1 MTRGSRRFLRPEE
14 ISRIS
19 RLEIRARRIVEG
31 FLSGL
36 HRSPY
41 FGQSIEF
48 VQHREYTPGDDVRH
62 IDWKV
67 WSKTDQFFIKQYEEE
82 TNLRTTL
89 LVDVSQSMQFGS
101 GPMTK
106 YDYGCTIAAAL
117 AYLLLRQ
124 QDAVGLVAFD
134 EAILKRVQHQ
144 SRHTHLNALLAALD
158 TQQPQKKTDILGIL
172 RQVAEEQTRRGL
184 IVLISD
190 LFVPRA
196 GLFKGLE
203 LLRFRGHDV
212 LLFHVLDDQELDF
225 NYSGTTK
232 FEGLESA
239 GDLVCD
245 PRSLCEGYLE
255 AMEAY
260 LAELRASARPAGSI
274 TRPSAPA
281 NTSTR
286 YSPTTSTAGGDAAV
300 HAAIGCVKRAKA
312 SANWCV
318 PRTLRKTQNTISSEM
333 RPGSRNG

>member
-1 MTRGSRRFLRPEE
+1 MTHGSRRFLRPEE

-48 VQHREYTPGDDVRH
+48 VQHREYAPGDDVRH

-89 LVDVSQSMQFGS
+89 LVDVSESMRFGS
-101 GPMTK
+101 GAMTK
-106 YDYGCTIAAAL
+106 YDYGCTVAAAL
-117 AYLLLRQ
+117 SYLLLRQ

-134 EAILKRVQHQ
+134 ETILARVQHQ
-144 SRHTHLNALLAALD
+144 SRQTHLNSLLAALD
-158 TQQPQKKTDILGIL
+158 TRSPQKKTDVLSIL
-172 RQVAEEQTRRGL
+172 RQVADEQSRRGL

-190 LFVPRA
+190 LFVPQN

-203 LLRFRGHDV
+203 LLRFRGHDI
-212 LLFHVLDDQELDF
+212 LLFHILDDQELDF
-225 NYSGTTK
+225 DYSGTTK
-232 FEGLESA
+232 FEGLEEA

-245 PRSLCEGYLE
+245 PRSLRDGYLE
-255 AMEAY
+255 AMNSY
-260 LAELRASARPAGSI
+260 LAEMRRFCSGRRI
-274 TRPSAPA
+274 DYQTIR
-281 NTSTR
+281 TSEHL
-286 YSPTTSTAGGDAAV
+286 DAVLAHYLNHRV
-300 HAAIGCVKRAKA
+300 GMHQSQR
-312 SANWCV
+312 
-318 PRTLRKTQNTISSEM
+318 Q
-333 RPGSRNG
+333 